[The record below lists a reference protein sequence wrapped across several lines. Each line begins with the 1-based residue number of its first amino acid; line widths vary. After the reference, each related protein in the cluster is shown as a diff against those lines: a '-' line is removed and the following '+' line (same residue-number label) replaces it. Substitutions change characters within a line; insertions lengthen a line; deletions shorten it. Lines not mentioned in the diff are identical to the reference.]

1 MFQFHPATSPRCRTI
16 SVRARLSSV
25 RILFLT
31 IERFSVLRIFSFCSF
46 PTGHK
51 PFPGVKRQMC
61 EEARSQCNK
70 MDEVTVTEADVDV
83 GNSDLP
89 RENAVVRDGD
99 NNGVEQ
105 AKTIQDSCKTGEL
118 VTAVADCAGIDD
130 GEAEADEGTSLD
142 REALNTNDVVAG
154 NHERPGG
161 DECAVEIQSRV
172 ESGESVVHES
182 ADTLCGSADLEDLTA
197 TTDTLVNKANETTE
211 SVCIEVEDITE
222 DNDDISKNSDTI
234 STRTTIIYVSE
245 GDNSDLETDVCRICH
260 SGDEAE
266 SLISPCLCTGSVKFV
281 HHTCL
286 MSWLQR
292 AVMSKCELCLYPL
305 AVKRKRKP
313 LSKVSTSRVL

>member
-1 MFQFHPATSPRCRTI
+1 
-16 SVRARLSSV
+16 
-25 RILFLT
+25 
-31 IERFSVLRIFSFCSF
+31 
-46 PTGHK
+46 
-51 PFPGVKRQMC
+51 MC

-70 MDEVTVTEADVDV
+70 MGEVTVMEADVDV

-99 NNGVEQ
+99 NNGAEQ
-105 AKTIQDSCKTGEL
+105 TKTIQESCKTGEL
-118 VTAVADCAGIDD
+118 VTAVADCAVIDD

-142 REALNTNDVVAG
+142 REALNTNDAVAG
-154 NHERPGG
+154 NHERPVG

-172 ESGESVVHES
+172 ENGESVVQES
-182 ADTLCGSADLEDLTA
+182 ADTLCGSVDLEDLTA
-197 TTDTLVNKANETTE
+197 TTDTLVNKASETPE
-211 SVCIEVEDITE
+211 SVFIDVEDITE

-260 SGDEAE
+260 SGDEVE

-305 AVKRKRKP
+305 AVKRRRKP
-313 LSKVSTSRVL
+313 LLKVSTSRVL